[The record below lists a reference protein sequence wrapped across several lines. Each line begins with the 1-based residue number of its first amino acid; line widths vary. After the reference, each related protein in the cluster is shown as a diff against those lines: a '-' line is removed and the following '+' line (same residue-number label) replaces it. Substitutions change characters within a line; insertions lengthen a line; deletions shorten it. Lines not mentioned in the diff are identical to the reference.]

1 MLKVLNGVMLLLDFD
16 PKQFLLDMLSF
27 RGNQVCHFN
36 FFSMMMLGFLFCT
49 LTGEKETEVHMLRS
63 ILVQMVISYDNMM
76 MMGFLLLHVPEVHPE
91 TGTTFFEREDEGHVL
106 KVHKCIHIVLCSYL
120 AISYMHVV
128 FVHLWMDLYLLSPI
142 SCSLYSH
149 PTPDCMITLHTC
161 I

>member
-1 MLKVLNGVMLLLDFD
+1 MLKVLNGVLDFD

-49 LTGEKETEVHMLRS
+49 LAGEKETEVHMLRS
-63 ILVQMVISYDNMM
+63 TLAQMEFCHIVRQYDDD
-76 MMGFLLLHVPEVHPE
+76 GIPFRTYLHVPEVHPE

-128 FVHLWMDLYLLSPI
+128 FVHL
-142 SCSLYSH
+142 
-149 PTPDCMITLHTC
+149 
-161 I
+161 